1 MTIALFLIDG
11 MRPDALQQ
19 AATPIIDQLLASGA
33 HTLSAR
39 TVMPS
44 VTLPC
49 ITSLFL
55 GVPPARHG
63 ITTNIW
69 TPLARPVP
77 GLMDVIQQSGKKAAA
92 FYNWEPLRDLSQ
104 PGSLSASFFLKNNHA
119 PEGDGELAE
128 LAARWLSSN
137 RIDFVFVYLGYVD
150 TMGHDHGWMS
160 PPYLSA
166 IANAD
171 RCIGKVRDILPSDA
185 TIIVMSDHGGHAQSH
200 GTDGDEDLTIPFI
213 ISGSRIPR
221 AHPIRQAIQI
231 TDVAPTVAKLLGL
244 QLPAAW
250 IGKPIEEI
258 FPIV

>member
-1 MTIALFLIDG
+1 MMTALFLVDG
-11 MRPDALQQ
+11 MRPDGMQR
-19 AATPIIDQLLASGA
+19 AATPVMDQLVASGA

-49 ITSLFL
+49 LTSLFL

-69 TPLARPVP
+69 APPARPVP
-77 GLMDVIQQSGKKAAA
+77 GLMDVIQQAGKRAAS

-119 PEGDGELAE
+119 PEGDGELAD
-128 LAARWLSSN
+128 LATRWVRSN
-137 RIDFVFVYLGYVD
+137 RVDFIFVYLGYVD
-150 TMGHDHGWMS
+150 TAGHDHGWMS
-160 PPYLSA
+160 QPYLSA

-171 RCIGKVRDILPSDA
+171 RCIGKVMDAMPADA

-200 GTDGDEDLTIPFI
+200 GTDGDEDTTIPFI
-213 ISGSRIPR
+213 IGGPRIPR
-221 AHPIRQAIQI
+221 AHAIRQQIQI
-231 TDVAPTVAKLLGL
+231 TDIAPTVATLLGL
-244 QLPAAW
+244 NIPAAW
-250 IGKPIEEI
+250 MGTSIREL
-258 FPIV
+258 FP